1 MAKAKDPVILSGGG
15 IFFKGRHTAYRTVQ
29 NGLVHLF
36 EVSELRPFP
45 DSRNDSQSLTQTMCN
60 QCAKFIRQAGE
71 GRVTVFACGRLAAD
85 AKDQEGKI
93 KRRRHYVGLN
103 RSSTLA
109 E

>member
-1 MAKAKDPVILSGGG
+1 MAKAKDPVILSGGRGG

-45 DSRNDSQSLTQTMCN
+45 DSRSDRVSHSLR
-60 QCAKFIRQAGE
+60 QCAISVQNLFARHGE
-71 GRVTVFACGRLAAD
+71 GRVVVFACGRSAVD

-93 KRRRHYVGLN
+93 KRRRHYVE
-103 RSSTLA
+103 T
-109 E
+109 